1 MVAKVSYN
9 LTKSK
14 KSFVI
19 MGKMIR
25 ALANNAI
32 KKGEMMKDFL
42 EDYKKA
48 FQKEKVRVSHHSP

>member
-19 MGKMIR
+19 MGQTIR

-32 KKGEMMKDFL
+32 KK
-42 EDYKKA
+42 
-48 FQKEKVRVSHHSP
+48 EK

>member
-19 MGKMIR
+19 MGQMIR

-32 KKGEMMKDFL
+32 
-42 EDYKKA
+42 
-48 FQKEKVRVSHHSP
+48 Q